1 MDHLH
6 VLFEH
11 NEQGKA
17 LAALHA
23 LERHV
28 LPVLDPG
35 VFTHGGRS
43 VEAFPTDVAGVRPF
57 PSVSPHMFFNMTFQF
72 VSVATNGTGK
82 WFLAGVR
89 SHVADHLTPGVC
101 YSTTDK
107 AGERYVG
114 GLWHTFRCMSC
125 KVQL

>member
-1 MDHLH
+1 MDRLH

-17 LAALHA
+17 LAAPRA

-28 LPVLDPG
+28 LPVFDPG
-35 VFTHGGRS
+35 VLTHGGRS

-57 PSVSPHMFFNMTFQF
+57 PSVSPHVFFHMTFQF
-72 VSVATNGTGK
+72 VSVTANGACK

-89 SHVADHLTPGVC
+89 PHVADHLTPGVC
-101 YSTTDK
+101 YSTTDE
-107 AGERYVG
+107 AGECSIC
-114 GLWHTFRCMSC
+114 GLWESSCCVSC
-125 KVQL
+125 KVQF